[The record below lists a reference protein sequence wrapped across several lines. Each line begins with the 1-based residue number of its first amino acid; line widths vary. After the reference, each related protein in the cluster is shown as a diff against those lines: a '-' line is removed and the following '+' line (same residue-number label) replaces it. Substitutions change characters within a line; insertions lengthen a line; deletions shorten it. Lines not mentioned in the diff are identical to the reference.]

1 MQRHITFTVMGT
13 ACALLLAAC
22 GGSGNDVQAPLP
34 PEAPPVAAPPPVAAD
49 PVTTKLEL
57 LSSTARVM
65 DSMVFH
71 GGSAYLSLANS
82 ATEGSAVLSAK
93 LPLSAGSTWSPV
105 GLGACAM
112 GPVGDF
118 IMRSPKLKM
127 VDGDMWLMQPWADT
141 PEASDGHST
150 CTLVAN
156 TASFMPRDG
165 DLRSC
170 NPYYCETLSMQDLK
184 GANNRLYSNAG
195 AGNNLLTSK
204 DKGATWQVIRG
215 SKESQMCYPSKF
227 HVLGDRVLVGGECPL
242 DMAFVEAYRLTGD
255 GGALASEDKL
265 PVSLP
270 EMENRNVQFIES
282 VPNTQTVFV
291 GVEGGLL
298 RSLDNGNSFKFV
310 IHEPLSDG
318 KGYPYIG
325 AFLPLK
331 GKPDTL
337 VVGGFDKMHGRPY
350 LAWSKDGGSTWTD
363 ISKMVLGYERTN
375 EDEYST
381 PSVAA
386 LTQDPEGRI
395 IVVTNERADGQGRLM
410 QLTLGAN

>member
-1 MQRHITFTVMGT
+1 MQRHITFTVMGA

-34 PEAPPVAAPPPVAAD
+34 PQAPPVAAPPPVAAE

-93 LPLSAGSTWSPV
+93 LPLSASSTWSPV

-127 VDGDMWLMQPWADT
+127 VEGDMWLMQPWADT

-350 LAWSKDGGSTWTD
+350 LAWSKDGGATWTD
-363 ISKMVLGYERTN
+363 ISKMVPGYERTT

-386 LTQDPEGRI
+386 LTQDPDGRI